1 MHPPQTKPDPTRHV
15 NLDDIRKQI
24 DLIDHDLLELLSRR
38 ADLVHEVGLVKK
50 RYDLQIYAPER

>member
-24 DLIDHDLLELLSRR
+24 DQAKEQFITQMREKSSGKD
-38 ADLVHEVGLVKK
+38 KK
-50 RYDLQIYAPER
+50 